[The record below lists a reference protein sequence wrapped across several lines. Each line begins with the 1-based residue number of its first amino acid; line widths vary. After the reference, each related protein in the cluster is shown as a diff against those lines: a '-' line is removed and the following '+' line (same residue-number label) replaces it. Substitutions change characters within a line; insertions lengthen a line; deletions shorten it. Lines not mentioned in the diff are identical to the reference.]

1 MATIENLAEPGLA
14 SPTMRLSLP
23 VKLAYSLGQAAQ
35 NGGFDA
41 AIGFIFFYYAAVLQ
55 LSGTL
60 VGAALAVSLAFD
72 AVVDPVVGSWSDN
85 MKKSCPR
92 PA

>member
-1 MATIENLAEPGLA
+1 MVTDEDRNGSIVTERAFQP
-14 SPTMRLSLP
+14 PLP

-41 AIGFIFFYYAAVLQ
+41 AIGFVFFYYSAVLN

-72 AVVDPVVGSWSDN
+72 AVCGDSP
-85 MKKSCPR
+85 
-92 PA
+92 